1 MSTETSGR
9 SRALTKRIVFLLIS
23 LVMLYVLWPSLLAVF
38 STGPELLSLTPA
50 WLAAMLALEA
60 ASFASAWALQRFAVR
75 TRSWFGVA
83 TAQLAGN
90 AVSRIVPAGAA
101 AGGAVQFRMLAT
113 AGIDATA
120 AGTGLAAASLI
131 STATL
136 LALPLLSVPA
146 MIAGRPVPRGL
157 AQTAWL
163 GAGVFVVA
171 FAAGVVLLTTDAWL
185 DRVARAIE
193 WILARLRRRRSEG
206 ALPAQLRV
214 ARDAIRRDLGRKWW
228 EALLASLGNWLFDYL
243 ALLAALTA
251 VGARPRPSLVLLAY
265 VASMVLGMIPL
276 TPGGLGFVEAGL
288 TTLLVLAGIT
298 AADAALATL
307 AYRLVSYWLPLP
319 AGLVAA
325 ALHRRRYGR
334 GAAPPLREAAGS

>member
-1 MSTETSGR
+1 MTTQTGGR
-9 SRALTKRIVFLLIS
+9 SRALTRRIAFLLVS

-38 STGPELLSLTPA
+38 STGPELLSLSPA
-50 WLAAMLALEA
+50 WLGAMLALEA
-60 ASFASAWALQRFAVR
+60 GSFASAWALQRFAVR
-75 TRSWFGVA
+75 ASTWFGVA

-101 AGGAVQFRMLAT
+101 AGGAVQFRMLAS

-136 LALPLLSVPA
+136 LALPLLAVPA
-146 MIAGRPVPRGL
+146 VIAGRPVPRGL
-157 AQTAWL
+157 VQTAWL
-163 GAGVFVVA
+163 GAGVFVLA
-171 FAAGVVLLTTDAWL
+171 FAAGLVLLTTDAWL
-185 DRVARAIE
+185 APVGRAIE
-193 WILARLRRRRSEG
+193 WILNRIRRRHPSSG
-206 ALPAQLRV
+206 LPAQLRV

-251 VGARPRPSLVLLAY
+251 VGSRPRPSLVLLAY

-288 TTLLVLAGIT
+288 TTLLVLAGVS

-319 AGLVAA
+319 AGLVAT

-334 GAAPPLREAAGS
+334 GAVPPLGEAAT